1 MKFSYWNTWIKI
13 LIFGRFSSQQRWYT
27 YVILIAVY
35 IAYLLV
41 GALLFQY
48 FEEEYEVSRVILK
61 VNPWPICKTNPFQTP
76 NKRSLLNLRITS
88 VTHFYTKDGKC
99 AEAKAALQRKLEEFG
114 NDYFY
119 TLGLN
124 LKFCSGIRNFMKNET
139 LKSQYSKPI
148 SKIFQHWQKQ
158 NCSKSGKANSELE
171 INWEIGFFPCTEKSD

>member
-1 MKFSYWNTWIKI
+1 MTQPLTRRSGVK
-13 LIFGRFSSQQRWYT
+13 LRLSSRESQPQ
-27 YVILIAVY
+27 
-35 IAYLLV
+35 
-41 GALLFQY
+41 
-48 FEEEYEVSRVILK
+48 
-61 VNPWPICKTNPFQTP
+61 
-76 NKRSLLNLRITS
+76 ITII
-88 VTHFYTKDGKC
+88 TDFYTKDGKC

-158 NCSKSGKANSELE
+158 NCSKSGKNKFE
-171 INWEIGFFPCTEKSD
+171 

>member
-1 MKFSYWNTWIKI
+1 MTQPLTRRSGVK
-13 LIFGRFSSQQRWYT
+13 LRLSSRESQPQ
-27 YVILIAVY
+27 
-35 IAYLLV
+35 
-41 GALLFQY
+41 
-48 FEEEYEVSRVILK
+48 
-61 VNPWPICKTNPFQTP
+61 
-76 NKRSLLNLRITS
+76 ITII
-88 VTHFYTKDGKC
+88 TDFYTKDGKC

-171 INWEIGFFPCTEKSD
+171 IHREIGFLENIDALRKTINHD

>member
-1 MKFSYWNTWIKI
+1 MRRSLRI
-13 LIFGRFSSQQRWYT
+13 RYT
-27 YVILIAVY
+27 YEII
-35 IAYLLV
+35 
-41 GALLFQY
+41 
-48 FEEEYEVSRVILK
+48 
-61 VNPWPICKTNPFQTP
+61 
-76 NKRSLLNLRITS
+76 
-88 VTHFYTKDGKC
+88 KDGKC

-158 NCSKSGKANSELE
+158 NCSKSGKAKFELS
-171 INWEIGFFPCTEKSD
+171 IRRRKGLSKNWEQRFLEKVDP